1 LQRRLIQQILSP
13 LSTPTNLRAFLA
25 RLLLAAVLLAGW
37 QAALQHPVQ
46 HLDSKGGLVHLGDG
60 HSGKRTPD
68 GSKLCDALAALTACA
83 AHSPA
88 LFESPATDHHA
99 FCFSASRPRAAEAP
113 PFLAQGPPVL
123 L

>member
-1 LQRRLIQQILSP
+1 VFSTALPTLF
-13 LSTPTNLRAFLA
+13 TPTNLRSLLA
-25 RLLLAAVLLAGW
+25 RLLLAAALLAGW

-46 HLDSKGGLVHLGDG
+46 HVDSKGGLVHVGDG
-60 HSGKRTPD
+60 HSGKKTPD

-88 LFESPATDHHA
+88 LFESPAADHHA
-99 FCFSASRPRAAEAP
+99 FRFSASQPRAAEAP
-113 PFLAQGPPVL
+113 PFLAQGPPAL